1 MCAASRTPHTT
12 VSTSARPLTIP
23 SPAALGGQERRDR
36 DGREAEAP
44 RHVDDGVPA
53 QPQRDQEGAAED
65 DDDGE
70 HGVRHARRGTTAAG
84 EVAGHQAVR
93 HAGGRP
99 LRPSGV
105 GLTIR
110 IWSTPIRPSSKAS
123 APPTR

>member
-1 MCAASRTPHTT
+1 MWTASRTPHST

-23 SPAALGGQERRDR
+23 SPAPSEAANAATATAAKPSPHATSTTACRPSRSATTKVTPSTTTTARTVNGSGAEELAEGEGGQQRHQTVRTR
-36 DGREAEAP
+36 GRL
-44 RHVDDGVPA
+44 
-53 QPQRDQEGAAED
+53 
-65 DDDGE
+65 
-70 HGVRHARRGTTAAG
+70 
-84 EVAGHQAVR
+84 
-93 HAGGRP
+93 